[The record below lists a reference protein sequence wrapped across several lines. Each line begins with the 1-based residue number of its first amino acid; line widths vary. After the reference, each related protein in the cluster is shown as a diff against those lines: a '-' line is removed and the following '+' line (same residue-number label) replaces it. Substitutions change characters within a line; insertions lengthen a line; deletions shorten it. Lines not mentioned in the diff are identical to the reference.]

1 MRLSSELN
9 TQKKARKLS
18 SVSFQGSDYDV
29 MDMTLSEIIKLSST
43 KPDLMTY
50 QLKTQEIFVYLV
62 YLEKTQK
69 MEQEIR

>member
-43 KPDLMTY
+43 KPDSMTY
-50 QLKTQEIFVYLV
+50 QLISAKIQKEVKNSNSITIFF
-62 YLEKTQK
+62 
-69 MEQEIR
+69 